1 MSSYSEIRP
10 QAARQGL
17 FETPIAHLKLQNSD
31 QFVAD
36 MKKLVLAKR
45 DADPE
50 GVGRSNVGGWHS
62 DVDMMQWGG
71 APAQKLADTAIA
83 VAKRMSTFPGASHD
97 DYHWLIQM
105 WANVSPPGASNFSH
119 VHPGNLWSGACYID
133 MGGAEERPE
142 LGGAF
147 YFEDPRFPLVN
158 MHNTRFRF
166 ANADG
171 SPMQV
176 MPEVRPGAGEILM
189 FPAWLRH
196 GVKPYMGNDLRISV
210 AFNIDA
216 VLK

>member
-1 MSSYSEIRP
+1 MADYPEIRT

-17 FETPIAHLKLQNSD
+17 FETPIVHCKQQN
-31 QFVAD
+31 AD
-36 MKKLVLAKR
+36 AFIVDMRKVVMDKMTT
-45 DADPE
+45 DPE

-71 APAQKLADTAIA
+71 APAAKLAETAIA
-83 VAKRMSTFPGASHD
+83 VAKKMSTFPGASHD

-105 WANVSPPGASNFSH
+105 WANVSGPGASNFSH
-119 VHPGNLWSGACYID
+119 VHPGNIWSGACYID
-133 MGGAEERPE
+133 MGGAEENPD

-171 SPMQV
+171 TPMQV
-176 MPEVRPGAGEILM
+176 MPEVRPKAGEILM

-196 GVKPYMGNDLRISV
+196 GVKPYLGNGTRISV
-210 AFNIDA
+210 AFNVDA